1 MIDIHAHILPGMDDG
16 SADAGETAQLLCLS
30 RRQGVT
36 LVAATPH
43 FYAIKDTPENFLSRR
58 QAAVEKMEYDAQAM
72 PRLLLGAEVA
82 YFDGMDHC
90 EELRQLQIGQSSLLL
105 VEMPFTAWSDRMV
118 YEIISF
124 RNRLGLQPV
133 LAHVDRYDRRDQFPK
148 YRRMLLEEG
157 VLFQCNAEAFLA
169 GFSGARYVRM
179 LKRGELHFLGSDCH
193 NMRSRPPKLDQTQT
207 VITRKLGS
215 QAIEKLDAF
224 AKNMLFP

>member
-36 LVAATPH
+36 LMAATPH
-43 FYAIKDTPENFLSRR
+43 FYATKDTPENFLSRR
-58 QAAVEKMEYDAQAM
+58 QAAVEKMEYDAQTM

-82 YFDGMDHC
+82 YFDGMDRC

-169 GFSGARYVRM
+169 RFSGARYVRM

-193 NMRSRPPKLDQTQT
+193 NMRSRPPKLDQAQT

-224 AKNMLFP
+224 AKNILFP